1 MNGSYQTTASQ
12 APDQSATG
20 TIVRDRTP
28 AAVTVDNLIR
38 RRLRIS
44 DPMSPQE
51 VAQGLRRLFA
61 AEARSLDLEAKG
73 LPLLPPSALMPAA
86 PVPVQAGPSGGELD
100 QALGDVESDLKPLL
114 TDSQLKDIQP
124 ELQGWAQAI
133 RGIVADGIAAARV
146 ALDPRARDRAMGARR
161 QLGDYARLAR
171 FVGALTCGQNLAY
184 RRLAQSL
191 DEVAAMILVLIG
203 EALAGI
209 GFGGGRF
216 LLQAPGSDL
225 QARRD
230 AVILAL
236 RNLNGSVQEA
246 YGSQDWPYG
255 LRGLRGV
262 LEILD
267 NSGHSDLRALFDE
280 NTIGRLMDD
289 LLDMAATVGSRGL
302 RALGATAPVIVQRLN
317 RLVQII
323 DNRVTPGSPP
333 LAAFVEAIR
342 LFVDGFQGG
351 ASGYRLLFIARP
363 PAVFYGLYGIGGPDA
378 PTRGLIE
385 LVIRRGRLAELL
397 DCYMGCNC
405 CEDPAICQVLLDKLL
420 YDTDRAIDLYALG
433 ADPNGNGE
441 PEWRAAG
448 YGLLIQAFFST
459 EGNCLPIEPA
469 ARAVGVPVPPPPAK
483 PPCLPILV
491 GSQGLRATLTAI
503 RDQLLS
509 GENLPIALVPPP
521 PLPRPT
527 AQKIQDVKKIMRDE
541 LCLEREMDLHWNSLL
556 ATMAPSCISSGTA
569 LQRIDALLGATIGLL
584 TLPEG
589 TECLEAEIEI
599 PPTTQESLQLFNDI
613 RKLFPK
619 PPR

>member
-1 MNGSYQTTASQ
+1 MNGSYQSTASQ
-12 APDQSATG
+12 APDQSVTG

-38 RRLRIS
+38 RRLRIG

-73 LPLLPPSALMPAA
+73 LPLLPPSALMPA
-86 PVPVQAGPSGGELD
+86 PPIPVQAGPSGGELD
-100 QALGDVESDLKPLL
+100 QALGDVERDLRPLL
-114 TDSQLKDIQP
+114 TDSQLKDIEP

-133 RGIVADGIAAARV
+133 RGIVADGIAAARI

-203 EALAGI
+203 ESLAGI

-216 LLQAPGSDL
+216 LLQAPASDL

-255 LRGLRGV
+255 LHGLRGV

-267 NSGHSDLRALFDE
+267 NSGHADLRALFDE

-289 LLDMAATVGSRGL
+289 LLDMAATVGARGL
-302 RALGATAPVIVQRLN
+302 RALGATAAVTVQRLN

-333 LAAFVEAIR
+333 LAAFIEAIG
-342 LFVDGFQGG
+342 LFVDSFQGSS
-351 ASGYRLLFIARP
+351 SGYRLLFIARP
-363 PAVFYGLYGIGGPDA
+363 PAVFYGLYGIGGPDP
-378 PTRGLIE
+378 PTQQLIE
-385 LVIRRGRLAELL
+385 LVLRRGRLAQLL
-397 DCYMGCNC
+397 DCYLGCSC
-405 CEDPAICQVLLDKLL
+405 CENPAICQVLLDKLL

-433 ADPNGNGE
+433 ADPSGNGE

-448 YGLLIQAFFST
+448 YGLLIKAFLDGGATLDNKSLRAL
-459 EGNCLPIEPA
+459 NCLQ
-469 ARAVGVPVPPPPAK
+469 GL
-483 PPCLPILV
+483 CLPAL
-491 GSQGLRATLTAI
+491 SNLEDGLAATLTKI
-503 RDQLLS
+503 Q
-509 GENLPIALVPPP
+509 NALVDPNDPSKP
-521 PLPRPT
+521 KFLAPQDNLTT
-527 AQKIQDVKKIMRDE
+527 AQGKMHDE
-541 LCLEREMDLHWNSLL
+541 LCLESRMDARWETLL
-556 ATMAPSCISSGTA
+556 TTMAPSCISAGVA
-569 LQRIDALLGATIGLL
+569 LQWIDALLKDAINKLS
-584 TLPEG
+584 TLSAQDKKCPEV
-589 TECLEAEIEI
+589 EIEI
-599 PPTTQESLQLFNDI
+599 PPTSQESLQLFNEI

-619 PPR
+619 PLR